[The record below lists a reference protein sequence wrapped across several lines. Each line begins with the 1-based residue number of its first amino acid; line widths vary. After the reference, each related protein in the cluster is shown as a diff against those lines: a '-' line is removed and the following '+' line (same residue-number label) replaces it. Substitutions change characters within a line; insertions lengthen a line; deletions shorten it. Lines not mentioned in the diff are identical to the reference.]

1 MLKWI
6 SPIVTRFKLAPRPHL
21 FTVSGSATSRAHAPE
36 EPSAGQ
42 RAAERVAAFVGS
54 WAFLGGQAFFLVL
67 WLIYNTLQFTKRF
80 DPPPYILL
88 NLLLSFQAAFTGP
101 VLLIAANV
109 GAMRDHKQSD
119 RIEELSRRSEELDEQ
134 GDRQAEQSAQMIQQL
149 VGVEQLLSD
158 HIHNTLREHSTQ
170 LAELQELLK
179 AIHAHVVL
187 DGASGNAATAP
198 AASAATP
205 ASAPTIVPVL
215 APVAAPL
222 AAPAAPSAPAPRN
235 GPAPKSTRR
244 RRR

>member
-21 FTVSGSATSRAHAPE
+21 FTVNSSAAGRAQPTN
-36 EPSAGQ
+36 EPTAGQ

-54 WAFLGGQAFFLVL
+54 WAFLGGQAFFLLL
-67 WLIYNTLQFTKRF
+67 WLIYNTLQFTRRF

-119 RIEELSRRSEELDEQ
+119 RIEELSRRSEALDEQ
-134 GDRQAEQSAQMIQQL
+134 GDRQAEQTAQMITQL
-149 VGVEQLLSD
+149 VGVEQLLSE
-158 HIHNTLREHSTQ
+158 HVHTTLREHSTQ

-179 AIHAHVVL
+179 AIHAQVVVN
-187 DGASGNAATAP
+187 GAGP
-198 AASAATP
+198 AASAP
-205 ASAPTIVPVL
+205 AN
-215 APVAAPL
+215 APVAAP
-222 AAPAAPSAPAPRN
+222 ASAPADS
-235 GPAPKSTRR
+235 AAASDKSTRPPR
-244 RRR
+244 RPRS